1 MFQCVYSIQCLDPE
15 IKEFYIGSTDN
26 LKQRVITHKSR
37 YNTGYN
43 TKVYKFIRDHGGLNN
58 WEINYI
64 QKFKFLTE
72 LELRQ
77 YEQWY
82 LDTYKPQLNC
92 MRAYITEE
100 QKNIDH
106 KIRTKKYYE
115 NNKVAIFEM
124 NKKYKEKNIEKV
136 IKWKQ
141 KSYSKH
147 SKKYAEKR
155 KEKGNCPHCN
165 LEILKNNIKRHIKT
179 QHPTST

>member
-1 MFQCVYSIQCLDPE
+1 
-15 IKEFYIGSTDN
+15 
-26 LKQRVITHKSR
+26 
-37 YNTGYN
+37 
-43 TKVYKFIRDHGGLNN
+43 
-58 WEINYI
+58 
-64 QKFKFLTE
+64 
-72 LELRQ
+72 
-77 YEQWY
+77 
-82 LDTYKPQLNC
+82 